1 MEKFII
7 YKVNNILYYT
17 MGIKS
22 LRTLIEK
29 YAKEAITEKH
39 LNSYKNEI
47 ITIDTSLYMYRIKYS
62 NNNKFIEGFIKQ
74 IIRFLR
80 NGIIP
85 VYIFDG
91 KPPKAKD
98 FVLQTRKDKKITLNE
113 KIKEVGELIQK
124 AIVEPDMLK
133 NVEKF
138 KVKELVNGKIGLE
151 RECTLEDLKEEYTK
165 LNKRNICVR
174 RADFEKLRELFNH
187 MGIPYIISNGEA
199 ETLCAKLC
207 RCGMVKGCLSEDMDI
222 LPNGGKIFLKNF
234 NSNKNIIKEFNLE
247 VILEKMDITY
257 EQFIDICI
265 LCGCDYC
272 PKISGIGPVNAYRL
286 IKKHKCIEE
295 VLNNLSIKNK
305 VPDNFN
311 YKNAR
316 ELFICEY
323 EGICELTDQMKLK
336 QPNMEILAQFMKD
349 NEVSTRIDKII
360 NKSLVKYHNNIL

>member
-1 MEKFII
+1 
-7 YKVNNILYYT
+7 

-22 LRTLIEK
+22 LRSLIEK
-29 YAKEAITEKH
+29 YAKEAITDKH
-39 LNSYKNEI
+39 LNTYKNEI

-91 KPPKAKD
+91 KPPEEKKS
-98 FVLQTRKDKKITLNE
+98 VLQSRKDKRITLNE
-113 KIKEVGELIQK
+113 KIKEVEELIQK

-138 KVKELVNGKIGLE
+138 KVKELIEGRVQLE
-151 RECTLEDLKEEYTK
+151 RECTLEDLKEEYAK

-174 RADFEKLRELFNH
+174 WDDFEKLRELFNH
-187 MGIPYIISNGEA
+187 MGIPYIISDGEA

-234 NSNKNIIKEFNLE
+234 NSNKNIVKEFNLD

-272 PKISGIGPVNAYRL
+272 PKISGIGPVNAYKF
-286 IKKHKCIEE
+286 IKKYKCIEKT
-295 VLNNLSIKNK
+295 LNHLSKKNK
-305 VPDNFN
+305 VPNNFN
-311 YKNAR
+311 YRNAR
-316 ELFICEY
+316 KLFTCKY
-323 EGICELTDQMKLK
+323 EGICKLTERMKLK
-336 QPNMEILAQFMKD
+336 QPNMDTLVQFMRD
-349 NEVSTRIDKII
+349 NEVSTRTYKII
-360 NKSLVKYHNNIL
+360 NKSLVRYYNNIL